1 MSLCSTIASLH
12 FSKLETNTFFSVT
25 NNSSH
30 MKATVGL
37 AMSISC
43 GGASVCCFPRA
54 ENCWRLTHRCLCS
67 AAAELTA
74 GNAVRMR
81 EFPSQHKEAP
91 VCCGSADNER
101 SAACV
106 CAVLILEAAVD
117 ALSHKND
124 SSETWKGSRRGSHR
138 PLSERLFG
146 HCVAKNK
153 AVASVLFSNTFYD
166 VSTPHRKNKQMCTH
180 LFRGT

>member
-1 MSLCSTIASLH
+1 MQIKMLKWILYRNVKIVFKNILMLWPKPNYWLTAPEFWISLCCTIASLH

-43 GGASVCCFPRA
+43 GGASVGCFPRA
-54 ENCWRLTHRCLCS
+54 ENCWCLTHRCLCS

-101 SAACV
+101 SGACV

-124 SSETWKGSRRGSHR
+124 SSET
-138 PLSERLFG
+138 
-146 HCVAKNK
+146 
-153 AVASVLFSNTFYD
+153 
-166 VSTPHRKNKQMCTH
+166 
-180 LFRGT
+180 